1 MENFDQTVMEF
12 NSLIKSYS
20 FLEALNKFYHPD
32 VISADNTNPS
42 ILGLSNLI
50 KETEHFIE
58 NAQIESI
65 VLRSITIEK
74 NLTVSN
80 WHYKFTHKTFGLIDT
95 NQISV
100 QRWQNGKICQEH
112 HFYIS

>member
-1 MENFDQTVMEF
+1 MENFDQIVVEF

-20 FLEALNKFYHPD
+20 FLEALHKFYHLD
-32 VISADNTNPS
+32 VISADNSNPS
-42 ILGLSNLI
+42 IVGLSNLI

-58 NAQIESI
+58 NAQIEFI
-65 VLRSITIEK
+65 VLRSITVEE

-100 QRWQNGKICQEH
+100 QRWRDGKIFQEH
-112 HFYIS
+112 HFYMT